1 MSVIEVDEK
10 IARITDILEQI
21 EQLNKMVNF
30 HKKES
35 GEASMMRQYMEMRKN
50 FLIELQDL
58 LSNFEIEVKIKDIAA

>member
-35 GEASMMRQYMEMRKN
+35 GEASMMRQYVEMRKN

-58 LSNFEIEVKIKDIAA
+58 LSNFEIEVKIKDVAA

>member
-50 FLIELQDL
+50 FLIELQYL
-58 LSNFEIEVKIKDIAA
+58 LSNFEIEVKIKDVAA